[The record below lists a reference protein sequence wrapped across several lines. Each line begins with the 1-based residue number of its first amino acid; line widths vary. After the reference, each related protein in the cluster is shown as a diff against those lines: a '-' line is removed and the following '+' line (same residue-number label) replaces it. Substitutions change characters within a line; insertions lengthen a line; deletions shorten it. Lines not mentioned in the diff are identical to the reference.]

1 MKYSYSLPLCDIFCS
16 VTTEGSPLLR
26 TYSHTYSHTTDRQTD
41 AHRHTVTQGQIHKI
55 AFRQAQLI
63 QQTEDTGHEVENSNL
78 GLFLVN
84 DSKGNEVLLFLP
96 LMLQQCIISDF
107 KLITI
112 FLIHEPRP

>member
-1 MKYSYSLPLCDIFCS
+1 MKYSYSFPLCDIFCS

-63 QQTEDTGHEVENSNL
+63 QQTEDTGHEVEIQIWTC
-78 GLFLVN
+78 FW
-84 DSKGNEVLLFLP
+84 
-96 LMLQQCIISDF
+96 LM
-107 KLITI
+107 T
-112 FLIHEPRP
+112 PREMKCFYFFP